1 MCSIIPS
8 DKKQE
13 QPTHFKDE
21 LISWMNEWINGGQQ
35 KQNTWVRE
43 KLMSH
48 DMDEKLTT
56 YNKMVI
62 DYIQSHMIHMD
73 DSH

>member
-1 MCSIIPS
+1 MRIILCLHVFHHPS

-13 QPTHFKDE
+13 QPTHFKEE
-21 LISWMNEWINGGQQ
+21 LISWMNESMGDN
-35 KQNTWVRE
+35 KNKT
-43 KLMSH
+43 
-48 DMDEKLTT
+48 MDENWQHNKL
-56 YNKMVI
+56 VI